1 MSIERKTKKQLVDEM
16 AELRRKV
23 VSLEKIREQQESEIT
38 EIQQKKGQHFT
49 GYKLPTYPLYV
60 IFDRKYEFVNQTF
73 EDLFGYETNE
83 ICHPKFDIMTVITP
97 ECRQAVEKTFIEG
110 IRGNYKTYDFK
121 FEGLKKDGMKI
132 ECDTSVLFI
141 PYKWGTAI
149 QGIIHN
155 ASVPKNIVRFDK
167 RVRDSRVATGMYY
180 S

>member
-1 MSIERKTKKQLVDEM
+1 MSMERKTKKQLVDEM

-23 VSLEKIREQQESEIT
+23 VSLEKIIREQQESEIT
-38 EIQQKKGQHFT
+38 ELQRRKQHFT
-49 GYKLPTYPLYV
+49 PKKPLIDPLYV
-60 IFDRKYEFVNQTF
+60 IFDRQYEYVNQTF
-73 EDLFGYETNE
+73 EDLFGYETGE

-110 IRGNYKTYDFK
+110 IRGNYHTCKFK

-132 ECDTSVLFI
+132 ECDTSVIFI

-155 ASVPKNIVRFDK
+155 VSVPASINRFDE
-167 RVRDSRVATGMYY
+167 RIRESRMNAVMYY